1 MTKHT
6 QSYTSGTSDK
16 PLLGLTIGEMFDKI
30 VEQYPDNEALVVHH
44 QEVRYTYHELQAQVY
59 QCARGLMATG
69 LKKRDRIGIW
79 SPINSEWVILQLADQ
94 SDRRNPGK
102 HQSRLSAS

>member
-16 PLLGLTIGEMFDKI
+16 PILGLTIGEMFDKI

-44 QEVRYTYHELQAQVY
+44 Q
-59 QCARGLMATG
+59 
-69 LKKRDRIGIW
+69 
-79 SPINSEWVILQLADQ
+79 
-94 SDRRNPGK
+94 
-102 HQSRLSAS
+102 